1 VKKRHGTCPTDDAS
15 HQTSGDVQSEAAA
28 VLWKAPRGNQ
38 RLCFYTPA
46 GFFQDMNDRLRLLR
60 ILGDQRP
67 SVRDARRT
75 VMVIL
80 GDLRPSGRDARPSKK
95 EVRNSDGRL
104 AEKDVLQR
112 SRVLRSEAAAVALLR
127 PHIL

>member
-1 VKKRHGTCPTDDAS
+1 MALAQPMTRPTKLRGMFKAKLQPSFGKRQEVTRGYAS
-15 HQTSGDVQSEAAA
+15 
-28 VLWKAPRGNQ
+28 
-38 RLCFYTPA
+38 TPPQ